1 MVEPLRW
8 GVIGTGWIAGVFSE
22 ALAASASAVLYAVA
36 SREAARAES
45 FRAAHGFG
53 VAYGSYQ
60 ELIDDPLVEAVYI
73 ATPHTS
79 HLADT
84 LAALR
89 AGKHVLCEKP
99 LGVTAQECR
108 RMVKAAA
115 RAGVTLLEA
124 FMYRTH
130 PQTLKVQE
138 LIRSGA
144 IGELRAIRSCFTFDL
159 GSLPAAS
166 SAPRTDL
173 ALRGGALY
181 DVGGYCIN
189 FSRMI
194 AGEEPVDFSGCWA
207 IDPASGVDRSFAGV
221 LGFPSGVVAHFDVG
235 LLSAASASCE
245 VVGTVGRIAIANPWW
260 PDRERPA
267 ITLHRT
273 GQPSQEV
280 VAGGGWIFTLE
291 AEHMAA
297 VVRNGVAPLIPAAN
311 AIGTARVLD
320 AFWRRMH
327 PGRASRPARQGRR
340 QLRAPQPATPRRAAA
355 RQAAPGR
362 ARPGKRPPRARR
374 RQQ

>member
-1 MVEPLRW
+1 MSEPLRW

-22 ALAASASAVLYAVA
+22 ALAASPSAALYAVA
-36 SREAARAES
+36 SREAGRAEA

-60 ELIDDPLVEAVYI
+60 ELCDDPLVEAVYI

-79 HLADT
+79 HLADA

-99 LGVTAQECR
+99 LGVTPSECR
-108 RMVKAAA
+108 RMVKAAE

-138 LIRSGA
+138 LISSGVL
-144 IGELRAIRSCFTFDL
+144 GELRAIRSCFTFDL

-166 SAPRTDL
+166 SRPRTDL
-173 ALRGGALY
+173 SLRGGSLY

-194 AGEEPVDFSGCWA
+194 AGEEPLTFSGSWA
-207 IDPASGVDRSFAGV
+207 IDPVSGIDRSFAGV

-245 VVGTVGRIAIANPWW
+245 VVGSKGRITIADPWW

-267 ITLHRT
+267 ITLHLN
-273 GQPSQEV
+273 GKASQEV
-280 VAGGGWIFTLE
+280 VTAGGWIFTLE

-297 VVRNGVAPLIPAAN
+297 VVRRGATPLIPAAN

-320 AFWRRMH
+320 AFWRLMH
-327 PGRASRPARQGRR
+327 PGRSARPARQERR
-340 QLRAPQPATPRRAAA
+340 PLRTPTAAA
-355 RQAAPGR
+355 SRRTAARR
-362 ARPGKRPPRARR
+362 ARPGKRAPPAHRR
-374 RQQ
+374 RS

>member
-1 MVEPLRW
+1 MSKPLRW

-22 ALAASASAVLYAVA
+22 ALAASPTAERYAVA
-36 SREAARAES
+36 SRAAARAEA
-45 FRAAHGFG
+45 FRAAHGFA
-53 VAYGSYQ
+53 VAYGTYQ
-60 ELIDDPLVEAVYI
+60 ELCDDPLVEAVYI

-99 LGVTAQECR
+99 LGVTANECR
-108 RMVKAAA
+108 RMVKAAE

-138 LIRSGA
+138 LIRSGV

-159 GSLPAAS
+159 GSLPAES
-166 SAPRTDL
+166 SRPRTDL
-173 ALRGGALY
+173 TLRGGALY

-194 AGEEPVDFSGCWA
+194 AGEEPATFSGSWA
-207 IDPASGVDRSFAGV
+207 LDPASGVDHSFAGV

-235 LLSAASASCE
+235 LRSAASASCE
-245 VVGTVGRIAIANPWW
+245 VVGAKGRISIANPWW
-260 PDRERPA
+260 PERERPA
-267 ITLHRT
+267 ITLHLS
-273 GQPSQEV
+273 GKPSQEV
-280 VAGGGWIFTLE
+280 VADGGWIFTLE

-297 VVRNGVAPLIPAAN
+297 VVRQGAAPLIPAAN

-320 AFWRRMH
+320 AFWRSMH
-327 PGRASRPARQGRR
+327 ASPPARPLRPERR
-340 QLRAPQPATPRRAAA
+340 LMRTPAPPASRRAAT
-355 RQAAPGR
+355 GR
-362 ARPGKRPPRARR
+362 VRPGTRAPPAHRR
-374 RQQ
+374 RP